1 MFQNCKLKSVAAV
14 EGTFFGWGDAVR
26 KTGCLLVSTAVPLQ
40 FSAKYRESR
49 LAKNCVRDIF
59 AVEGVCAVSG
69 YGPAAVSGNSTNV

>member
-40 FSAKYRESR
+40 FSAKYREIR
-49 LAKNCVRDIF
+49 LAKSCVRDIF
-59 AVEGVCAVSG
+59 AVEGVCAVFG
-69 YGPAAVSGNSTNV
+69 YGGRSVTGKGTNV